1 MAIEHADFDG
11 IERLALV
18 TGGEIVSTFDNPEL
32 VKLGHC
38 ALIEQ
43 VMIGEDTLLRFS
55 GVKLGE
61 ACTIVIRGATQQ
73 IIDEAD
79 RSLHDALCV
88 LAATVKESRIVFG
101 GGCSETLMA
110 CAVLKKAAETAG
122 KEAMAMEAYARALLQ
137 LPTIIA
143 DNAGYD
149 SAQLVAELKAGH
161 MQGKNTL
168 GLNMDVGRVE
178 CVQKLG
184 ITESFVVKRQVLVSA
199 SEAAEMIL
207 RVDNILKS
215 APRKRNP
222 DRGHC

>member
-18 TGGEIVSTFDNPEL
+18 TGGEIVSTFDNPDL

-38 ALIEQ
+38 DVIEQ
-43 VMIGEDTLLRFS
+43 IMIGEDTLLRFS

-73 IIDEAD
+73 IIDEAE

-88 LAATVKESRIVFG
+88 LAATVKESRTVYG
-101 GGCSETLMA
+101 GGNSECLMA
-110 CAVLKKAAETAG
+110 NAVSKKAAETPG
-122 KEAMAMEAYARALLQ
+122 KEAIAMEAFARALLQ
-137 LPTIIA
+137 LPTAIA

-149 SAQLVAELKAGH
+149 SAQLVSELKALHALGPNS
-161 MQGKNTL
+161 M
-168 GLNMDVGRVE
+168 GLNMDIGRIGCMKE
-178 CVQKLG
+178 LG
-184 ITESFVVKRQVLVSA
+184 ITESYAVKRQVLLSA

-207 RVDNILKS
+207 RVDDIIKC
-215 APRKRNP
+215 APRRRVP
-222 DRGHC
+222 DRGYC